1 MVTQE
6 VGGRCNRSR
15 AHCTHKNVAQR
26 DAAAEPVGATW
37 GQVWEDTDIQLGSWG
52 AGGEMIAGESAGKGG
67 CGPLHTWR
75 QREARVRRAVTLHCR
90 WDISPGSDTATDTP
104 Y

>member
-90 WDISPGSDTATDTP
+90 WDTSPGSDTATDTP